1 MQRDHPKSRYPKCQ
15 KMSANFNFDLS
26 STIGAIDRECARLSQ
41 SMREKSK
48 DHLVSCFQSHK
59 SDDST
64 RYQTQKY
71 AGSSNLFSNEY
82 YWDPKRS
89 SDTSSLCTAE
99 QIINEYL
106 VDETSF
112 NRSLYSHD
120 VYLPVGFE
128 DTAAV
133 VSPRTEG
140 ETHNAGVLSL
150 NRTKLTDATACGD
163 TNICGS
169 VSKYGSPTHLFLG
182 TIPSSPVY
190 SCKKPFSEISLPTFP
205 SFSFPSSPL
214 TQPSLFSSAT
224 SMKSAK
230 TSTTVLSSKK
240 HRLKSSMLNKK
251 LPPLPTKGSKP
262 KLSPAASTPNHEG
275 LCQHNDAEKSYET
288 DDCDTDDQAHS
299 LETPKLSCQTNSEE
313 EKNSST
319 KLSPNDISP
328 VYPLSDSPDLSPALN
343 SNCHTPALEPTAT
356 LESLSLLQSPKL
368 STAVASD
375 ELAASATT
383 ATTSNPLVV
392 AHIVP
397 PNQNQSP
404 ASSSAHL
411 RLLSAIQQEQLAS
424 LKHPPSAPSADGKTH
439 LKLAPDLF
447 SQELERQHN
456 TKNNSGSSVQSEV
469 ENRKF

>member
-1 MQRDHPKSRYPKCQ
+1 
-15 KMSANFNFDLS
+15 MSANFNFDLS
-26 STIGAIDRECARLSQ
+26 STRGAIDGECARLSQ
-41 SMREKSK
+41 SMRTKSE
-48 DHLVSCFQSHK
+48 DHLVSCFQLHK
-59 SDDST
+59 GDGST

-71 AGSSNLFSNEY
+71 AGPSNPFSNDY

-89 SDTSSLCTAE
+89 SDTSSICTAE

-106 VDETSF
+106 VDEPPF

-120 VYLPVGFE
+120 GYLPVGFE
-128 DTAAV
+128 DTTAV

-140 ETHNAGVLSL
+140 GTHNAGVLPL
-150 NRTKLTDATACGD
+150 NRTNLTDATACGD

-169 VSKYGSPTHLFLG
+169 VSKHGSPTHLFLG

-190 SCKKPFSEISLPTFP
+190 SCKKPFSEISLPIFP
-205 SFSFPSSPL
+205 SFSFLSSPL
-214 TQPSLFSSAT
+214 TQPPLFSSAT

-251 LPPLPTKGSKP
+251 LPPLPTKGTKP
-262 KLSPAASTPNHEG
+262 KLSPTVSTPNHAG

-288 DDCDTDDQAHS
+288 DDCDTDDQAPS
-299 LETPKLSCQTNSEE
+299 LETPKPSYQTHFEE

-319 KLSPNDISP
+319 KPSPNDISP
-328 VYPLSDSPDLSPALN
+328 VYPLSDSPALSPAPN
-343 SNCHTPALEPTAT
+343 SNCHTPELKPTAT
-356 LESLSLLQSPKL
+356 LESLNLLQSPKL
-368 STAVASD
+368 SSAMASD

-383 ATTSNPLVV
+383 ATTNDPLVV

-404 ASSSAHL
+404 TSSSAHL

-424 LKHPPSAPSADGKTH
+424 PKNPPSSPLPPADGKTH

-447 SQELERQHN
+447 SQELERRHKK
-456 TKNNSGSSVQSEV
+456 KNNSNSSVQSEI